1 MSLRP
6 KAYNINLDDSIDQLV
21 QKRTINLISDPYFT
35 LIVANSKFLKYQTL
49 TAFVRTALW
58 RAVGPIESRV
68 Q

>member
-35 LIVANSKFLKYQTL
+35 LIVANSKFLK
-49 TAFVRTALW
+49 
-58 RAVGPIESRV
+58 
-68 Q
+68 